1 MTTSEHVG
9 DRAAAP
15 LEADLARGKEMHA
28 QLRARVAELGKNPG
42 NAEARELRELEP
54 KLVEHNAE
62 LRNSIAVIKLVGQ
75 QLELQEYVRIDGDAP
90 LITRVLGF
98 VAMAD
103 ERTRRETMAAFTAR
117 GESPYTIEDAVMRLY
132 RRGLVKRTR
141 RGVVEA
147 VHEKAWTAIEEEM
160 ARGLS
165 SLTHRVFAM
174 IEAEGPCGR
183 REILAR
189 FSGEGVAAGAVD
201 STLQR
206 LRAQKK
212 VSTVHSG
219 RTVSYTAA
227 DPAIEPKGPTEKTTA
242 EESAEAVAP

>member
-1 MTTSEHVG
+1 MT
-9 DRAAAP
+9 
-15 LEADLARGKEMHA
+15 RGEGGRLLLPSA
-28 QLRARVAELGKNPG
+28 GLSPAILRQFAWRT
-42 NAEARELRELEP
+42 
-54 KLVEHNAE
+54 NAE

-147 VHEKAWTAIEEEM
+147 VHEKAWTAIKEKWP
-160 ARGLS
+160 G
-165 SLTHRVFAM
+165 
-174 IEAEGPCGR
+174 GC
-183 REILAR
+183 
-189 FSGEGVAAGAVD
+189 
-201 STLQR
+201 
-206 LRAQKK
+206 RA
-212 VSTVHSG
+212 
-219 RTVSYTAA
+219 
-227 DPAIEPKGPTEKTTA
+227 
-242 EESAEAVAP
+242 